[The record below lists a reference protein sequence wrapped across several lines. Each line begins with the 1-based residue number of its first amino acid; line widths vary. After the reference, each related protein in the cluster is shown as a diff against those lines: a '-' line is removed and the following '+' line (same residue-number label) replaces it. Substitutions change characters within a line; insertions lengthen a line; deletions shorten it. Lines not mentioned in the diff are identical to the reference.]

1 MMIGYE
7 DALAATLAALEPLQP
22 AEMAPLWELTGRV
35 TAQDLFAQDDAP
47 TADVSL
53 KDGYAVQ
60 SAAVAQ
66 AAPDRPVPLRLAG
79 QVAAGG
85 VYAGQVGQG
94 TTVRILSGAPLP
106 AGTDA
111 VLAEEFARRE
121 GEIILALA
129 DAAVGRNVARRGSE
143 LAAGQRIIPAGTV
156 LRPAQIGLLAAAGYS
171 EAPVVR
177 RPRVGIVATGD
188 EVVGLPDRTKR
199 LKAGQVFASNLAT
212 IAAWCTHYGMPTSG
226 TMAADDPVALTAA
239 LLDALAKNDA
249 VITSGGAWSGEHD
262 LVAGTLAGLGW
273 RKVYHRVRLG
283 PGKGAGF
290 GIWQGKPVFILPG
303 GPASNQMAFLQ
314 LALPGLHRLMGA
326 PHPGLPLRPA
336 RLATAISG
344 QRDWTQFVEGRFEWH
359 DGELWF
365 VPARAPSRLRS
376 MADCECYVKIPEGT
390 ETLAAGALVFA
401 QVLPDVPAL
410 QLTRPDDL
418 LPLDPPAVRAGHAV
432 GVIPAGRLA
441 V

>member
-22 AEMAPLWELTGRV
+22 PEMAPLWELTGRV

-53 KDGYAVQ
+53 KDGYAVR
-60 SAAVAQ
+60 SADVAQ
-66 AAPDRPVPLRLAG
+66 AAPDHPVPLRLVG
-79 QVAAGG
+79 QVSAGEI
-85 VYAGQVGQG
+85 YAGEVGQG
-94 TTVRILSGAPLP
+94 MTVRILSGALLP

-111 VLAEEFARRE
+111 VLAEEFAQRT

-129 DAAVGRNVARRGSE
+129 DAAAGRNVARRGSE
-143 LAAGQRIIPAGTV
+143 LAAGQRILPAGTV
-156 LRPAQIGLLAAAGYS
+156 LRPAQVGLLAAAGYN
-171 EAPVVR
+171 EVPVVR

-212 IAAWCTHYGMPTSG
+212 IAAWCTHYGIPTSG
-226 TMAADDPVALTAA
+226 IMAADNPAALTTA

-262 LVAGTLAGLGW
+262 LVAGTLDRLGW
-273 RKVYHRVRLG
+273 RKIYHRVRLG

-290 GIWQGKPVFILPG
+290 GLWQGKPVFILPG

-314 LALPGLHRLMGA
+314 LALPGLHRLMGR
-326 PHPGLPLRPA
+326 HPSGLPVCPA
-336 RLATAISG
+336 RLAAAISG
-344 QRDWTQFVEGRFEWH
+344 QRDWTQFVEGRFEWRNR
-359 DGELWF
+359 ELWI
-365 VPARAPSRLRS
+365 VPAQGPSRLRS
-376 MADCECYVKIPEGT
+376 MASCEGYIKIPEGT
-390 ETLAAGALVFA
+390 ETLEAGAQVLV
-401 QVLPDVPAL
+401 QVLPDVPAR
-410 QLTRPDDL
+410 QPTRPT
-418 LPLDPPAVRAGHAV
+418 PEQVGRANA
-432 GVIPAGRLA
+432 IAM
-441 V
+441 

>member
-1 MMIGYE
+1 MMIGYA

-85 VYAGQVGQG
+85 VYAGQVSQNM
-94 TTVRILSGAPLP
+94 TVRILSGAPLP
-106 AGTDA
+106 AGADA

-188 EVVGLPDRTKR
+188 EVVGLGLPAAAPGSLTYRARR
-199 LKAGQVFASNLAT
+199 LEAGQVFASNLAT
-212 IAAWCTHYGMPTSG
+212 IAAWCRHYDMATSG
-226 TMAADDPVALTAA
+226 TMAADDPAVLAAA

-314 LALPGLHRLMGA
+314 LALPGLHRLMGR
-326 PHPGLPLRPA
+326 PYPGLPVRPA

-359 DGELWF
+359 DGELWV
-365 VPARAPSRLRS
+365 VPVQGPSRLRS
-376 MADCECYVKIPEGT
+376 MANCEGYIKIPEGT
-390 ETLAAGALVFA
+390 ETLDAGALVFV

-410 QLTRPDDL
+410 HLTRS
-418 LPLDPPAVRAGHAV
+418 
-432 GVIPAGRLA
+432 PAGDK